1 VRLPGVAL
9 QQGRAGRLSR
19 DDGDFGP
26 RQANHVARAGDG
38 PTGTVPADVIVQPPV
53 GEILEDLRA
62 GRVGVIGRIRLVF
75 ELLRHEPAVF
85 GGQRLR
91 DAHHPGGP
99 LRGRREHDYER
110 IAADGADHGQRDP
123 GVARSGLDDGLPGLE
138 QTLLFRVEDDAQRQP
153 VLDRAHRVEGLDLD
167 VHLDAIGRKTVDT
180 DNGSAADRFEYV
192 VVNHVSFLC
201 SGRPRGGIVV

>member
-1 VRLPGVAL
+1 MPSFTASAQVVRDLAVQHRGEKVRGPPLDLVRLPGVAL

-99 LRGRREHDYER
+99 LRGRREHD
-110 IAADGADHGQRDP
+110 
-123 GVARSGLDDGLPGLE
+123 
-138 QTLLFRVEDDAQRQP
+138 
-153 VLDRAHRVEGLDLD
+153 
-167 VHLDAIGRKTVDT
+167 
-180 DNGSAADRFEYV
+180 
-192 VVNHVSFLC
+192 
-201 SGRPRGGIVV
+201 